1 MRGRGRVGNYFIT
14 SAYGK
19 EHWRA
24 TAETSNLSCRCVGG
38 TLPLGCNL
46 TQRVTGRR
54 DGCRGDKDKDLYLQ
68 RKGNIAKEA
77 YMAERVHIRSPGP

>member
-24 TAETSNLSCRCVGG
+24 TAE
-38 TLPLGCNL
+38 